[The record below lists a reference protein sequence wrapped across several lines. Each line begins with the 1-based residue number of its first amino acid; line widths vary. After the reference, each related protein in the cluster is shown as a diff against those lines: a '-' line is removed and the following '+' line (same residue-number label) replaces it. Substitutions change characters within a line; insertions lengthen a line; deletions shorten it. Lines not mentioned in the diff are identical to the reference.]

1 MKTEDINKMA
11 RALKQVQETFNDT
24 RPGTKQNQK
33 DFDKAARMAKPKDKV
48 SLKPMPASLAQKM
61 KNEELKGGQH
71 KLDHD
76 KDGDIDA
83 KDFAH
88 MRKKKKSGKEEVTM
102 TAKVDSEKGATE
114 EQKEAKIDEISMDKA
129 ISTYAARKSQ
139 AQGAAHQG
147 SMDYAK
153 KQMAKARKTK
163 SYIDKRE
170 SVEEATMDTAAG
182 RKKASAEADAHH
194 KVMVKKWG
202 ANHPATKDAA
212 NAAKVMK
219 QKAMEDTEWPIYNRI
234 MENRATHYKGAT
246 EAEKIDSKDSPGGK
260 KMRQDIA
267 VDASGKVSNYDDLGH
282 DDASKA
288 GRITKTSPARNGD
301 NKAGDKNVMNAPED
315 VTKKAG
321 MKA

>member
-33 DFDKAARMAKPKDKV
+33 DFDKAAKMAKPKDKV
-48 SLKPMPASLAQKM
+48 SLKPMPASLAKKM
-61 KNEELKGGQH
+61 AKDEGYGSKVKSEALKGDQH

-102 TAKVDSEKGATE
+102 NAKVGSEKGTTD
-114 EQKEAKIDEISMDKA
+114 EQKEGTTWTVYKKIME
-129 ISTYAARKSQ
+129 
-139 AQGAAHQG
+139 
-147 SMDYAK
+147 
-153 KQMAKARKTK
+153 
-163 SYIDKRE
+163 KRE
-170 SVEEATMDTAAG
+170 MHA
-182 RKKASAEADAHH
+182 
-194 KVMVKKWG
+194 
-202 ANHPATKDAA
+202 
-212 NAAKVMK
+212 
-219 QKAMEDTEWPIYNRI
+219 
-234 MENRATHYKGAT
+234 KGAT

-267 VDASGKVSNYDDLGH
+267 VDTSGKVSNYDDLGH

-288 GRITKTSPARNGD
+288 ARATKTSPARNGD

-315 VTKKAG
+315 ITKKAG

>member
-1 MKTEDINKMA
+1 MKTEDIKNMA
-11 RALKQVQETFNDT
+11 RALQQVQEKKLTGN
-24 RPGTKQNQK
+24 
-33 DFDKAARMAKPKDKV
+33 
-48 SLKPMPASLAQKM
+48 
-61 KNEELKGGQH
+61 QH
-71 KLDHD
+71 KLDMD

-129 ISTYAARKSQ
+129 TRTYAARKSQ
-139 AQGAAHQG
+139 AQAAAHQG

-163 SYIDKRE
+163 AYMDKRE
-170 SVEEATMDTAAG
+170 AVEEATMDTAAG
-182 RKKASAEADAHH
+182 RKQASAEADAHH
-194 KVMVKKWG
+194 KAMVKKWG

-219 QKAMEDTEWPIYNRI
+219 KKAMEDTEWPIYNRI
-234 MENRATHYKGAT
+234 MENRAAHYKGAT
-246 EAEKIDSKDSPGGK
+246 EPEKIDSKDSPGGK

-267 VDASGKVSNYDDLGH
+267 VDASSKQSNYDDLGH

-301 NKAGDKNVMNAPED
+301 NKAGDKTVVNPPED
-315 VTKKAG
+315 ITKKAG

>member
-1 MKTEDINKMA
+1 MKTEDIKNMA
-11 RALKQVQETFNDT
+11 RALQQVQE
-24 RPGTKQNQK
+24 KK
-33 DFDKAARMAKPKDKV
+33 
-48 SLKPMPASLAQKM
+48 LAG
-61 KNEELKGGQH
+61 NQH
-71 KLDHD
+71 KLDMD

-88 MRKKKKSGKEEVTM
+88 MRKKKKTGKEEVTM
-102 TAKVDSEKGATE
+102 NAKVDADKGAATE
-114 EQKEAKIDEISMDKA
+114 EQKEAKVDEISMDKA
-129 ISTYAARKSQ
+129 TRTYAARKSQ
-139 AQGAAHQG
+139 AQAAAHQG

-163 SYIDKRE
+163 AYMDKRE

-182 RKKASAEADAHH
+182 RKQASAEADAHH
-194 KVMVKKWG
+194 KAMVKKWG

-212 NAAKVMK
+212 SAAKAMK
-219 QKAMEDTEWPIYNRI
+219 KKAMEDTEWPIYKKI
-234 MENRATHYKGAT
+234 MEKRDMHVKGAT
-246 EAEKIDSKDSPGGK
+246 EPEKIDSKDSPGGK

-267 VDASGKVSNYDDLGH
+267 VDASSKQSNYDDLGH

-301 NKAGDKNVMNAPED
+301 NKAGDKTVVNPPED
-315 VTKKAG
+315 ITKKAG

>member
-1 MKTEDINKMA
+1 MKTEDIKNMA
-11 RALKQVQETFNDT
+11 RALQQVQEKKLTGN
-24 RPGTKQNQK
+24 
-33 DFDKAARMAKPKDKV
+33 
-48 SLKPMPASLAQKM
+48 
-61 KNEELKGGQH
+61 QH
-71 KLDHD
+71 KIDMD

-129 ISTYAARKSQ
+129 RATFQARQKLKNRAGLAGDTAT
-139 AQGAAHQG
+139 AQKHQ
-147 SMDYAK
+147 D
-153 KQMAKARKTK
+153 KARKTQD
-163 SYIDKRE
+163 IIRKRNMAN
-170 SVEEATMDTAAG
+170 EATMDTAAG
-182 RKKASAEADAHH
+182 RKQASAEADAHH
-194 KVMVKKWG
+194 KAMVKKWG

-212 NAAKVMK
+212 SAAKAMK
-219 QKAMEDTEWPIYNRI
+219 KKAMEDTEWPIYKKI
-234 MENRATHYKGAT
+234 MEKRDMHTKGAT
-246 EAEKIDSKDSPGGK
+246 EPEKIDSKDSPGGK

-267 VDASGKVSNYDDLGH
+267 VDASSKQSNYDELGH

-301 NKAGDKNVMNAPED
+301 NKAGDKTVVNPPED
-315 VTKKAG
+315 ITKKAG

>member
-33 DFDKAARMAKPKDKV
+33 DFDKAAKMAKPKDKV
-48 SLKPMPASLAQKM
+48 SLKPMPAALAKKM

-71 KLDHD
+71 KLDRD

-88 MRKKKKSGKEEVTM
+88 MRKKKKSGKEEVAM
-102 TAKVDSEKGATE
+102 NAKVDSEKGTTD
-114 EQKEAKIDEISMDKA
+114 EQKEGTTWTVYKKIME
-129 ISTYAARKSQ
+129 
-139 AQGAAHQG
+139 
-147 SMDYAK
+147 
-153 KQMAKARKTK
+153 
-163 SYIDKRE
+163 KRE
-170 SVEEATMDTAAG
+170 MHT
-182 RKKASAEADAHH
+182 
-194 KVMVKKWG
+194 
-202 ANHPATKDAA
+202 
-212 NAAKVMK
+212 
-219 QKAMEDTEWPIYNRI
+219 
-234 MENRATHYKGAT
+234 KGAT
-246 EAEKIDSKDSPGGK
+246 EEEKIDSKDSPGGK

-267 VDASGKVSNYDDLGH
+267 VDADGKQSNYDELGH

-288 GRITKTSPARNGD
+288 ARATKTSPARNGD

-315 VTKKAG
+315 ITKKAG

>member
-1 MKTEDINKMA
+1 MPDLSQPNYGCKESKMKTEDIKNMA
-11 RALKQVQETFNDT
+11 RALQQVQEKKLTGN
-24 RPGTKQNQK
+24 
-33 DFDKAARMAKPKDKV
+33 
-48 SLKPMPASLAQKM
+48 
-61 KNEELKGGQH
+61 QH
-71 KLDHD
+71 KLDMD

-129 ISTYAARKSQ
+129 TRTYAARKSQ
-139 AQGAAHQG
+139 AQAAAHQG

-163 SYIDKRE
+163 AYMDKRE

-182 RKKASAEADAHH
+182 RKQASAEADAHH
-194 KVMVKKWG
+194 KAMVKKWG

-212 NAAKVMK
+212 SAAKAMK
-219 QKAMEDTEWPIYNRI
+219 KKAMEDTEWPIYNRI
-234 MENRATHYKGAT
+234 MENRAAHYKGAT
-246 EAEKIDSKDSPGGK
+246 EPEKIDSKDSPGGK

-267 VDASGKVSNYDDLGH
+267 VDASSKQSNYDDLGH

-301 NKAGDKNVMNAPED
+301 NKAGDKTVVNPPED
-315 VTKKAG
+315 ITKKAG

>member
-33 DFDKAARMAKPKDKV
+33 DFDKAAKMAKPKDKV
-48 SLKPMPASLAQKM
+48 SLKPMPAALAQKM

-88 MRKKKKSGKEEVTM
+88 MRKKKKSGKEEVSM
-102 TAKVDSEKGATE
+102 NAKVDSEKGTTD
-114 EQKEAKIDEISMDKA
+114 EQKEGTTWAVYKKIME
-129 ISTYAARKSQ
+129 
-139 AQGAAHQG
+139 
-147 SMDYAK
+147 
-153 KQMAKARKTK
+153 
-163 SYIDKRE
+163 KRE
-170 SVEEATMDTAAG
+170 MHT
-182 RKKASAEADAHH
+182 
-194 KVMVKKWG
+194 
-202 ANHPATKDAA
+202 
-212 NAAKVMK
+212 
-219 QKAMEDTEWPIYNRI
+219 
-234 MENRATHYKGAT
+234 KGAT

-267 VDASGKVSNYDDLGH
+267 IDADGKQSNYDELGH

-288 GRITKTSPARNGD
+288 ARATKTSPARNGD

-315 VTKKAG
+315 ITKKAG

>member
-1 MKTEDINKMA
+1 
-11 RALKQVQETFNDT
+11 
-24 RPGTKQNQK
+24 
-33 DFDKAARMAKPKDKV
+33 
-48 SLKPMPASLAQKM
+48 
-61 KNEELKGGQH
+61 
-71 KLDHD
+71 
-76 KDGDIDA
+76 
-83 KDFAH
+83 
-88 MRKKKKSGKEEVTM
+88 
-102 TAKVDSEKGATE
+102 
-114 EQKEAKIDEISMDKA
+114 
-129 ISTYAARKSQ
+129 
-139 AQGAAHQG
+139 
-147 SMDYAK
+147 MDYAK

>member
-1 MKTEDINKMA
+1 MKTEDIKNMA
-11 RALKQVQETFNDT
+11 RALQQVQEKKLTGN
-24 RPGTKQNQK
+24 
-33 DFDKAARMAKPKDKV
+33 
-48 SLKPMPASLAQKM
+48 
-61 KNEELKGGQH
+61 QH
-71 KLDHD
+71 KLDMD

-129 ISTYAARKSQ
+129 TRTYAARKSQ
-139 AQGAAHQG
+139 AQAAAHQG

-163 SYIDKRE
+163 AYMDKRE

-182 RKKASAEADAHH
+182 RKQASAEADAHH
-194 KVMVKKWG
+194 KAMVKKWG

-212 NAAKVMK
+212 SAARAMK
-219 QKAMEDTEWPIYNRI
+219 KKAMEDTEWPIYNRI
-234 MENRATHYKGAT
+234 MENRAAHYKGAT
-246 EAEKIDSKDSPGGK
+246 EPEKIDSKDSPGGK

-267 VDASGKVSNYDDLGH
+267 VDASSKQSNYDDLGH

-301 NKAGDKNVMNAPED
+301 NKAGDKTVVNPPED
-315 VTKKAG
+315 ITKKAG

>member
-33 DFDKAARMAKPKDKV
+33 DFDKAAKMAKPKDKV

-71 KLDHD
+71 KLDRD

-102 TAKVDSEKGATE
+102 NAKVDADKGTTD
-114 EQKEAKIDEISMDKA
+114 EQKEGTTWTVYKKIIE
-129 ISTYAARKSQ
+129 
-139 AQGAAHQG
+139 
-147 SMDYAK
+147 
-153 KQMAKARKTK
+153 
-163 SYIDKRE
+163 KRE
-170 SVEEATMDTAAG
+170 MHA
-182 RKKASAEADAHH
+182 
-194 KVMVKKWG
+194 
-202 ANHPATKDAA
+202 
-212 NAAKVMK
+212 
-219 QKAMEDTEWPIYNRI
+219 
-234 MENRATHYKGAT
+234 KGAT

-267 VDASGKVSNYDDLGH
+267 VDTSGKVSNYDELGH

-288 GRITKTSPARNGD
+288 ARATKTSPARNGD

-315 VTKKAG
+315 ITKKAG

>member
-1 MKTEDINKMA
+1 MKTEDIKNMA
-11 RALKQVQETFNDT
+11 RALQQVQEKKLTGN
-24 RPGTKQNQK
+24 
-33 DFDKAARMAKPKDKV
+33 
-48 SLKPMPASLAQKM
+48 
-61 KNEELKGGQH
+61 QH
-71 KLDHD
+71 KLDMD

-129 ISTYAARKSQ
+129 TRTYAARKSQ
-139 AQGAAHQG
+139 AQAAAHQG

-163 SYIDKRE
+163 AYMDKRE
-170 SVEEATMDTAAG
+170 AVEEATMDTAAG
-182 RKKASAEADAHH
+182 RKQASAEADAHH
-194 KVMVKKWG
+194 KAMVKKWG

-234 MENRATHYKGAT
+234 MENRAAHYKGAT
-246 EAEKIDSKDSPGGK
+246 EPEKIDSKDSPGGK

-267 VDASGKVSNYDDLGH
+267 VDASSKQSNYDDLGH

-301 NKAGDKNVMNAPED
+301 NKAGDKTVVNPPED
-315 VTKKAG
+315 ITKKAG